1 MNVLYDGIQELKV
14 KIRQVADC
22 FYQQKFQDG
31 YRELVGI
38 IDDIAAVLIII
49 DPYKDRPEISEDY
62 LKLSN
67 LLQEILAAMEQKDT
81 VLMADI
87 LSYDI
92 MDVMEKIRNVT
103 LE

>member
-1 MNVLYDGIQELKV
+1 MNILYDGIQELKV
-14 KIRQVADC
+14 KIGLAADC

-49 DPYKDRPEISEDY
+49 NPYKDRPDIAEDY
-62 LKLSN
+62 LRLSN
-67 LLQEILAAMEQKDT
+67 LLQEILGAMEQKDT

-92 MDVMEKIRNVT
+92 MDVMEKIRNIT
-103 LE
+103 FE